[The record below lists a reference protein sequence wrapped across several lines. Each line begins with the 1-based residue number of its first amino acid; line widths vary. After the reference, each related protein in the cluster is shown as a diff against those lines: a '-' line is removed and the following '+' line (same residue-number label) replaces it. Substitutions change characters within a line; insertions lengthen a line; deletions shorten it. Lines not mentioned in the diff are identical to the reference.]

1 MSSAYSP
8 GSPGWGMGTKAVS
21 PGAPSHRETGRD
33 DLGKSRAPL
42 ATHALP
48 WALSPGLP
56 GHSRPES
63 HRACRRARLPRL
75 ARDCPSR
82 WESGE
87 TGLLPG
93 RPLLSSPEQQGRMKR
108 PRPAAPFLPRGDP
121 PCCAL
126 SPREPTLPAGLSQ
139 ALAADIQ
146 MDAAPRLAQA
156 SLLTVL
162 PPRAV
167 SAPALAASSQPH

>member
-1 MSSAYSP
+1 M
-8 GSPGWGMGTKAVS
+8 S

-82 WESGE
+82 WEGGE
-87 TGLLPG
+87 TGLSPG

-108 PRPAAPFLPRGDP
+108 PRPTAPFLPRGDP

-167 SAPALAASSQPH
+167 SAPALAASSQPHWLPSPGL